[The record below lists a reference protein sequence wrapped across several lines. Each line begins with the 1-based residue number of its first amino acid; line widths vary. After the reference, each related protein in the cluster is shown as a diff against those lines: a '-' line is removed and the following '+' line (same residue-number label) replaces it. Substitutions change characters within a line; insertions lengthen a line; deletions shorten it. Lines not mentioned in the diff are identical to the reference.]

1 MNIEYKKI
9 VNQIH
14 LVHNC
19 DAVCAQKCSLDCSR
33 KATRYVIRRSFWI
46 NFQSE
51 KIKSVPYWGKSNA
64 AGHSFNRMY
73 NEVIG
78 L

>member
-1 MNIEYKKI
+1 MQYVRE
-9 VNQIH
+9 VQS
-14 LVHNC
+14 
-19 DAVCAQKCSLDCSR
+19 ADCSR
-33 KATRYVIRRSFWI
+33 KATCYVIRRSFWI

-73 NEVIG
+73 NEVLGFNKLKSISRMP
-78 L
+78 LCII